1 MRDRSSQNV
10 FLQGFRHPPHKHL
23 ALDYFFFGLHF
34 RSNLPLPGV
43 RPTSSLNENSDVGLH
58 FGIPPT
64 PEVSGAFSVEEL
76 TYLSADTEPSGEPS
90 LRISNI
96 DKGVFVKLAYAD
108 GTRFWLDRKREN
120 VWATWPERLSL
131 ENAASYLLGPVLGLL
146 LRLRGVLCLHASA
159 VSFRDHSVAF
169 VGAAGAGK
177 STTAAAFAQ
186 QGYGALSDDI
196 VALERREGQF
206 YVQPAYPYL
215 CLWPDSAERVF
226 GSAEELPRFQEDWDK
241 RCLVLGKEGTKYE
254 DRPLPLG
261 AIYVLGERRPDPAP
275 FVEALRPQAAL
286 LALVADTYA
295 NKVLDREM
303 RSEEFEVLSQLVS
316 EVAVRRVHANK
327 DAGRIADLC
336 RVIRADYES
345 LDLPQSAGT

>member
-1 MRDRSSQNV
+1 VNHIVQRSIE
-10 FLQGFRHPPHKHL
+10 PH
-23 ALDYFFFGLHF
+23 
-34 RSNLPLPGV
+34 
-43 RPTSSLNENSDVGLH
+43 
-58 FGIPPT
+58 
-64 PEVSGAFSVEEL
+64 
-76 TYLSADTEPSGEPS
+76 
-90 LRISNI
+90 
-96 DKGVFVKLAYAD
+96 
-108 GTRFWLDRKREN
+108 
-120 VWATWPERLSL
+120 
-131 ENAASYLLGPVLGLL
+131 LL
-146 LRLRGVLCLHASA
+146 LADSFLR
-159 VSFRDHSVAF
+159 
-169 VGAAGAGK
+169 
-177 STTAAAFAQ
+177 Q
-186 QGYGALSDDI
+186 
-196 VALERREGQF
+196 
-206 YVQPAYPYL
+206 
-215 CLWPDSAERVF
+215 
-226 GSAEELPRFQEDWDK
+226 LPRFQEDWDK